1 MVATDFTNLVG
12 SVEQDYAAIPAF
24 KDTLTAHLSA
34 SSAQA
39 DMTLHTMAVLQV
51 YQAHS
56 LKEMDEGGG
65 LKWSKSSNG
74 GVGGCWAPSLAKKD
88 FLFDPL
94 ISKSG

>member
-56 LKEMDEGGG
+56 LRGDGRGRGPEVVKELQRWGWW
-65 LKWSKSSNG
+65 LL
-74 GVGGCWAPSLAKKD
+74 GVIFG
-88 FLFDPL
+88 
-94 ISKSG
+94 